1 MPASLQKSVKVYLR
15 TAISTGYGGS
25 GVGLSIINR
34 IAEAHDWNIT
44 LTESPEG
51 GARFEFSHAA
61 EQ

>member
-1 MPASLQKSVKVYLR
+1 MPASPPEERESIFTHGY
-15 TAISTGYGGS
+15 STGYGGS
-25 GVGLSIINR
+25 VGLSIINR